1 MIFMNPRR
9 RRGPVRPIVLTER
22 GQGLAV
28 LLFAIA
34 FLLWVCVEAKGL

>member
-1 MIFMNPRR
+1 MLTFLPRR
-9 RRGPVRPIVLTER
+9 RPARPIVLTER

-34 FLLWVCVEAKGL
+34 GLFALCLAARGHG